1 MKEKSFFDKYMVSLA
16 VIICFFV
23 VSAGVVFGTHKLL
36 EYAALQK
43 VVKEK
48 ERTEKIICRN
58 SLLLLKQH
66 VFFSENSK
74 KAIKAAKEKEEQEK
88 KKDKEKDKEKKD
100 EDKKKEDNKEKD
112 KDNE

>member
-66 VFFSENSK
+66 VFFSENSE

-88 KKDKEKDKEKKD
+88 KKDKEKD
-100 EDKKKEDNKEKD
+100 
-112 KDNE
+112 NE

>member
-23 VSAGVVFGTHKLL
+23 VSAGLVFGTHKLL